1 MAGNRTVPVETGQTY
16 LSAGSGTKLMS
27 ISEFISTFIL
37 LQNTQGGYLAQHQ
50 VIILCTKY
58 FEEATSLSLF
68 LVVSTSARVGER
80 HHSSGLLRPIND

>member
-1 MAGNRTVPVETGQTY
+1 MPVETGETY

-50 VIILCTKY
+50 VILCTKY